1 MGPTLGNGKICYV
14 EMPAVDA
21 AASAAFYETVFEWRI
36 RRRGDGEIA
45 FDDAVGQ
52 VSGTWVQGRPPAKEG
67 LRIYIMVRSV
77 AQALDAVVANG
88 GGIVLPQT
96 SYGAEIVASF
106 SDPAGN
112 VLGLYQERTLAAS

>member
-1 MGPTLGNGKICYV
+1 
-14 EMPAVDA
+14 MPAVDA
-21 AASAAFYETVFEWRI
+21 AASAALYETVFEWRI

-88 GGIVLPQT
+88 GAIVLPQT